1 MEGSPADAAERVAFA
16 SHRAG
21 VVEVCWTGP
30 DGMLRAT
37 AGVPLQHSG
46 QPTLALPWSHESQA
60 REMAAAAAVG
70 WVLSDGRLAQRSW
83 EPLLALGR
91 FELTEDTTGEVFA
104 DELLGQ
110 ELRKYPPSRAY
121 ADTPLLRNENWWYLP
136 RLLLVLAPDAVVPV
150 GARTGS
156 EDAVLAVVDQGG
168 GLGVDTVAVTDPGA
182 APRATSLSGRP
193 ALPPGEALLFGHDFS
208 VPDLERWTWQTTTGR
223 WDGTRLD
230 VVARSGQRELGPAPG
245 LRERLRRH
253 RELERGC
260 RAALRGR

>member
-30 DGMLRAT
+30 DGVLRAT
-37 AGVPLQHSG
+37 AGVPLQHCG

-136 RLLLVLAPDAVVPV
+136 RLILSLEPFDVLSI
-150 GARTGS
+150 GARTGP
-156 EDAVLAVVDQGG
+156 EHAVLAVTHGG
-168 GLGVDTVAVTDPGA
+168 GLAIDTVAVTGLQTA
-182 APRATSLSGRP
+182 RRATSLADRP
-193 ALPPGEALLFGHDFS
+193 ALPPGAAVLFTHDFS
-208 VPDLERWTWQTTTGR
+208 VPDLERWTWQVTTGQ
-223 WDGTRLD
+223 WDGSGLD
-230 VVARSGQRELGPAPG
+230 VVDGSGWREPGPLPG
-245 LRERLRRH
+245 LLERLRRH
-253 RELERGC
+253 RALERGC
-260 RAALRGR
+260 RAALRHR